1 MRAYGIK
8 RKCDACKGA
17 GRTFSIGHYSS
28 PACTECHGL
37 GYILYTDRPDK
48 VDVLICSRIRP
59 LSDLPDIEN
68 LLNEGEPM
76 SNTADHIPLSDA
88 EVAAI
93 HLGRVRLANSAAI
106 KQVVVDHVKGTKAY
120 APIDENDTNA
130 TMTCNAIN
138 VLDELLE
145 PYGYRFGTKMGAELL
160 G

>member
-68 LLNEGEPM
+68 LLSEGEPM
-76 SNTADHIPLSDA
+76 SNTADQSDHIPLSEP
-88 EVAAI
+88 EVMSI
-93 HLGRVRLANSAAI
+93 YLGRQALTKDPSIRE
-106 KQVVVDHVKGTKAY
+106 VVVDHVKGTKKFVPVEVTDAK
-120 APIDENDTNA
+120 ANLICD
-130 TMTCNAIN
+130 AIRN
-138 VLDELLE
+138 LDELLE
-145 PYGYRFGTKMGAELL
+145 AYGYKNGRKQN
-160 G
+160 